1 MTTKRKP
8 LPYAASHLI
17 DQALMELSD
26 LTRTAMNLVN
36 LEVTTEEN
44 RMRCLSKIINHAYK
58 ATLNLREISRQ
69 KEKSDDQL

>member
-8 LPYAASHLI
+8 LPYAAAYQV

-26 LTRTAMNLVN
+26 LTRTAMKLVN

-44 RMRCLSKIINHAYK
+44 KMRLLTKIINHAYQ
-58 ATLNLREISRQ
+58 ATLNLKEISRQ
-69 KEKSDDQL
+69 KGEKSNE